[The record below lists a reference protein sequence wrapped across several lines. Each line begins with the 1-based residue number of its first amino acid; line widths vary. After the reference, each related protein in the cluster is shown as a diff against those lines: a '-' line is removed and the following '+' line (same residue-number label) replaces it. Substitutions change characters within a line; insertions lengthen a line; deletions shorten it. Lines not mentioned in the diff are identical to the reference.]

1 MTAAPH
7 YSDLW
12 QGIAREDPDR
22 PAIITR
28 HDTLTYGRFAA
39 EAGALARHLTE
50 RGLRL
55 GDAAAMLLYNRPEYL
70 TFMWACLSIGVA
82 PVAINHRYRAGEV
95 RALLI
100 DSGSKVLLVPTSL
113 GEVARDAADGLEP
126 PVEII
131 TVEDGGDP
139 VAGTV
144 TGAVRYDDIIADGGS
159 MPASAPRGADLR
171 LYTGGTTGMPKA
183 VVWDLDTLLVARR
196 QSTWGVIGLTP
207 PDDLEGAIRIAV
219 DPATPRVV
227 TLPLTPLMHG
237 TAQSTTMG
245 TLALGGTVVLHA
257 APRMDIDEALR
268 LMTTHRATRLIVA
281 GDALGLPL
289 AEAVERAGGGLPHVE
304 SIFSSGMRFSDDVKR
319 RLHEL
324 GDLTIVDMLASSE
337 GGPFAFGIT
346 RSVDDLPAKF
356 MITPGTVLLDEDLNE
371 IQAEAGALGILAF
384 RGILPSGYY
393 GDPKKTAENFPTI
406 RGHRYVMPGD
416 WARARGDGSIELLGR
431 LSAVVNTGGE
441 KVFPAEVEHALLE
454 HPAVDDAV
462 VYGMPDARF
471 GEVVSATL
479 APTPGMTIDVAEL
492 LAHLDER
499 LAGYKKPRHVFV
511 RESLERTP
519 TGKVELERVKADAAA
534 ELQSRRLAER
544 EPAAREAAE
553 SAR

>member
-12 QGIAREDPDR
+12 QGIAREDPER
-22 PAIITR
+22 LAIVTR
-28 HDTLTYGRFAA
+28 HDTVTYGRFAD
-39 EAGALARHLTE
+39 EAGALARHLAE

-82 PVAINHRYRAGEV
+82 PVALNYRFRAGEV
-95 RALLI
+95 RALLV
-100 DSGSKVLLVPTSL
+100 DSASRVLLVPTSL
-113 GEVARDAADGLEP
+113 GEVAKEAAAGLEP

-131 TVEDGGDP
+131 TVDDGGEP
-139 VAGTV
+139 VP
-144 TGAVRYDDIIADGGS
+144 GALRYDDIVAAGGS
-159 MPASAPRGADLR
+159 MPAAAPRGADLR

-183 VVWDLDTLLVARR
+183 VVWEMDTLLAARR
-196 QSTWGVIGLTP
+196 QSTWGVLGLTP

-268 LMTTHRATRLIVA
+268 LATAQRATRLIVA
-281 GDALGLPL
+281 GDALGLPF
-289 AEAVERAGGGLPHVE
+289 AEAAERAGTGLPYVE

-319 RLHEL
+319 RLHAL

-346 RSVDDLPAKF
+346 KGVDDLPAKF
-356 MITPGTVLLDEDLNE
+356 MITPGTVLLDEELNE

-384 RGILPSGYY
+384 RGILPAGYY
-393 GDPKKTAENFPTI
+393 GDPEKTAQNFPTI

-441 KVFPAEVEHALLE
+441 KVFPAEVEQALLE
-454 HPAVDDAV
+454 HPSVDDAV
-462 VYGMPDARF
+462 VYGLPDERF

-479 APTPGMTIDVAEL
+479 APTPGMTIDVPEL
-492 LAHLDER
+492 IAHLDAR

-511 RESLERTP
+511 RDSLERSP

-534 ELQSRRLAER
+534 ELAARHAATR
-544 EPAAREAAE
+544 EPAGLGG
-553 SAR
+553 

>member
-22 PAIITR
+22 LAIITR
-28 HDTLTYGRFAA
+28 HDTVTYGRFAE
-39 EAGALARHLTE
+39 EAGALARYLTE

-82 PVAINHRYRAGEV
+82 PVAINYRYRAGEV

-113 GEVARDAADGLEP
+113 GQLAGEAAAGLEP

-131 TVEDGGDP
+131 TVDDGGESLP
-139 VAGTV
+139 
-144 TGAVRYDDIIADGGS
+144 GAVRYEDIIAEGGT
-159 MPASAPRGADLR
+159 MPAAAPRGADLR

-183 VVWDLDTLLVARR
+183 VVWDLDTLLVARQ

-207 PDDLEGAIRIAV
+207 PEDLEGAIRIAV
-219 DPATPRVV
+219 DAATPRVV

-268 LMTTHRATRLIVA
+268 LATTHRATRLIVA
-281 GDALGLPL
+281 GDALGLPF
-289 AEAVERAGGGLPHVE
+289 AEAAERAGGGLPHVE

-319 RLHEL
+319 RLHQL

-356 MITPGTVLLDEDLNE
+356 MITPGTVLLDEELNE

-384 RGILPSGYY
+384 RGILPAGYY
-393 GDPKKTAENFPTI
+393 GDPQKTAENFPTI

-462 VYGMPDARF
+462 VYGMPDQRF

-479 APTPGMTIDVAEL
+479 APTPGMTIDIPEL

-499 LAGYKKPRHVFV
+499 LAGYKKPRHIFV

-519 TGKVELERVKADAAA
+519 TGKVELERVKADAAR
-534 ELQSRRLAER
+534 ELAAR
-544 EPAAREAAE
+544 EPATREHAEQAR
-553 SAR
+553 